1 MTPTLFCY
9 REQHWFFT
17 ASFLSEQN
25 PVVHCTMTCYNQM
38 QVPQREVYLLTFLT
52 PRKMRRIFAYIKKRR
67 LPVKITYLY
76 ANSLG
81 DFAERIYTGIISDYT
96 VTLYEGV
103 EFQIDI
109 AFSNGAKL
117 HEHLG
122 WETYFTESSPNKTTL
137 EYCNDGP
144 YCQFIIETIPEHK

>member
-1 MTPTLFCY
+1 M
-9 REQHWFFT
+9 
-17 ASFLSEQN
+17 
-25 PVVHCTMTCYNQM
+25 
-38 QVPQREVYLLTFLT
+38 TFLT

-117 HEHLG
+117 HEIGRAHV
-122 WETYFTESSPNKTTL
+122 
-137 EYCNDGP
+137 
-144 YCQFIIETIPEHK
+144 